1 MPRLFNKMALKLSC
15 RLRIG
20 FAITALLLAVACS
33 GTGTFTPQPSVAH
46 TQATTA
52 SSAVT
57 LPHSAK
63 DSDPAKLSALNAVG
77 TQAYSVLETILEV
90 LGPRESGTSQESAA
104 ANYLLHQLQDLGYAT
119 EIQEFPVEN
128 IALAGLGLTV
138 VSPEYVEFEA
148 IPLSETGLGNVTGI
162 LTSVGLAMLGD
173 IPVGGLEGHIALAKR
188 GVIPFETKAQN
199 VFDAGAVGLVIYNS
213 LPGNFKGVLVTQPD
227 FPVISIS
234 KYDGAVVESMCVE
247 SEVRVSINLSI
258 GDNQSRNVIAEK
270 QGTSD
275 AVVVLGG
282 HYDSVAG
289 ISGANDNA
297 SGTAVLLTIAKI
309 LADVDL
315 PFTLRIVPFGAEE
328 LGLLGSRHYVD
339 SLTEVESDQTKV
351 MLNFDAVGTGS
362 GVSVFGSPQL
372 VELASSTAEKNGL
385 DITVT
390 RGQSGGSSDYA
401 NFQRV
406 EIPFLMFF
414 GDDQS
419 RIHSK
424 LDTIEFVSSEMLGG
438 AVETSVALL
447 QSPEFADFVISEAN

>member
-1 MPRLFNKMALKLSC
+1 M
-15 RLRIG
+15 
-20 FAITALLLAVACS
+20 
-33 GTGTFTPQPSVAH
+33 
-46 TQATTA
+46 
-52 SSAVT
+52 
-57 LPHSAK
+57 
-63 DSDPAKLSALNAVG
+63 
-77 TQAYSVLETILEV
+77 
-90 LGPRESGTSQESAA
+90 
-104 ANYLLHQLQDLGYAT
+104 
-119 EIQEFPVEN
+119 
-128 IALAGLGLTV
+128 
-138 VSPEYVEFEA
+138 
-148 IPLSETGLGNVTGI
+148 
-162 LTSVGLAMLGD
+162 
-173 IPVGGLEGHIALAKR
+173 
-188 GVIPFETKAQN
+188 
-199 VFDAGAVGLVIYNS
+199 FDAGAVGLVIYNS

-234 KYDGAVVESMCVE
+234 EDDGAVIESMCAE